1 MASTIFQNHNNSQIP
16 LQMPARGGNSFMNF
30 VNQFNQFRNN
40 FQGDPEQQVK
50 QLISSGRMTQDQF
63 AQLGQ
68 MATEFMKLLPK

>member
-1 MASTIFQNHNNSQIP
+1 MPNQLFQQLNKFQQD
-16 LQMPARGGNSFMNF
+16 QMPARGGNSFMNF

>member
-1 MASTIFQNHNNSQIP
+1 
-16 LQMPARGGNSFMNF
+16 MPARGGNNFMEF